1 MALVTT
7 PNAELYGTEDFA
19 VESADGRIG
28 RVEEVWLGPD
38 DEPEALAIRT
48 VDRRRALL
56 LSEEVRNVDREYRWI
71 VVRPEPTLLE
81 LDAPRLA
88 PVESD
93 GGLRV
98 AASWETTGAR
108 ITARPPRRLEWL
120 LRGAAPTRRLRR
132 GERPVWR
139 AVAILYGSVA
149 LAALVLTAL
158 AFLIPL
164 FVTGSAY

>member
-19 VESADGRIG
+19 VESADGHIG

-48 VDRRRALL
+48 VDGRRALL
-56 LSEEVRNVDREYRWI
+56 LSEEVRTVEREYRWI
-71 VVRPEPTLLE
+71 VVRSGPTLLE
-81 LDAPRLA
+81 LGAPRLT
-88 PVESD
+88 PSD
-93 GGLRV
+93 GDRRP
-98 AASWETTGAR
+98 AALWRTTGET
-108 ITARPPRRLEWL
+108 ITATAPSRLEWL
-120 LRGAAPTRRLRR
+120 LRGAAPTKRLRR
-132 GERPVWR
+132 GERPLWR
-139 AVAILYGSVA
+139 AVAILYGSIA
-149 LAALVLTAL
+149 LAAVVLIAL